1 MLSKIVKFI
10 FSIFFL
16 QPYDFCDAWLK
27 NSLLE
32 TESSAFEKGS
42 EYSAVISNINKKL
55 GGTTATKSNVRSMW
69 QLCRFEQAYNLRKIS
84 PWCSVFSIN
93 DISVMEYGEDLG
105 YYYEA
110 GYGFPMNKNIFCSA
124 MQDMLKYLQSNDPTE
139 QPARIYVSHSTAM
152 QVLLVSLGLYE
163 DGTPLTRS
171 NYASQSSRKW
181 RTSQQTAFASNL
193 AVVRY
198 E

>member
-1 MLSKIVKFI
+1 MLNYST
-10 FSIFFL
+10 
-16 QPYDFCDAWLK
+16 QPYDFCDAWLT
-27 NSLLE
+27 NSVSA
-32 TESSAFEKGS
+32 TESSAFEKGT
-42 EYSAVISNINKKL
+42 EYNAVISNINKKL

-69 QLCRFEQAYNLRKIS
+69 QLCRFEQAYDLRKIS
-84 PWCSVFSIN
+84 PWCSVFSVS
-93 DISVMEYGEDLG
+93 DIAIIEYGEDLG
-105 YYYEA
+105 YYYES
-110 GYGFPMNKNIFCSA
+110 GYGFSINKNILCEA

-139 QPARIYVSHSTAM
+139 QAARIYVTHSTVM

-171 NYASQSSRKW
+171 NYASQLYRKW